1 MKTYDIDLFYELSP
15 FFKDDLRLMAHAV
28 AYALNLNAKTIYK
41 DFSFGRYKDE
51 YLKAL
56 LDVSDNPKE
65 AYLNLLMKFRDKSPI
80 FDRDDFANAEAYSVF
95 NRSYGKKRTD
105 ERRKNV

>member
-1 MKTYDIDLFYELSP
+1 MKTYDIDLFYELSQ

-28 AYALNLNAKTIYK
+28 AYELNLNTKTIYK

-51 YLKAL
+51 YLEAL
-56 LDVSDNPKE
+56 LAVSDNPKE
-65 AYLNLLMKFRDKSPI
+65 AYLNLLMKFRDKSSI

-95 NRSYGKKRTD
+95 NRSYKK
-105 ERRKNV
+105 K

>member
-1 MKTYDIDLFYELSP
+1 MKTYDIDLFYELSL
-15 FFKDDLRLMAHAV
+15 FFKDDLRLMAHAA
-28 AYALNLNAKTIYK
+28 AYKLNLDPKTIYK

-56 LDVSDNPKE
+56 LEVSDNPKE

-80 FDRDDFANAEAYSVF
+80 FDRDDFANAEVYSVF
-95 NRSYGKKRTD
+95 NREYKK
-105 ERRKNV
+105 K